1 MSVNTIFSVS
11 NAVSILC
18 QTHSTQSSPSQ
29 TSTAGFSSTARNKS
43 RDHSA
48 ITIITIVSDEVARA
62 FP

>member
-1 MSVNTIFSVS
+1 LNSV
-11 NAVSILC
+11 C

-29 TSTAGFSSTARNKS
+29 TSTAGFSSTSRNSS

-48 ITIITIVSDEVARA
+48 ITIVSDEVARA